1 MSDVT
6 NFTLGNQ
13 QVWVKDAT
21 ARDAAGAAQS
31 AADAAQN
38 TANNAQSAAGNAQ
51 STADAAQTAAEGAQ
65 SAAESAQSAAES
77 AQSSANSALTF
88 AQSLTTKR
96 ELNGKKIA
104 FIGDSWGAGNGVEAA
119 NSYPNRVANDMGMQL
134 YNHCVGGAGFLQP
147 AGGTG
152 PTFNG
157 ELDALISSGVV
168 PDFICILGGYNDINH
183 GFNTTDVYNAV
194 NTLLQKASNSFPQ
207 ATIVFCGMNFS
218 CFDVTLKFKSL
229 YYMMRRAVL
238 FAYRSCIFVDNWQFG
253 LLGNS
258 NYYNADL
265 VHPNSTGH
273 ALIAHAIENALVGGN
288 GYTYSYIVS
297 GPVDNFS
304 PFAECTAVG
313 SHMLWTENDRVYY
326 NMPALTLASAFSG
339 AFLKSSWRV
348 PNPVRPSNWIQ
359 VKPYVGNTALDIR
372 AAVGSDGYLYLQNA
386 PSTNTIPAKTVIN
399 GCEFSWHIYGSNT
412 L

>member
-1 MSDVT
+1 MADVT
-6 NFTLGNQ
+6 NFSLGDQ
-13 QVWVKDAT
+13 QVWIKDQT
-21 ARDAAGAAQS
+21 ARDAAGAS
-31 AADAAQN
+31 HKAADAAQN
-38 TANNAQSAAGNAQ
+38 TANNAQSAAAVAK
-51 STADAAQTAAEGAQ
+51 SAADAAKTAAD
-65 SAAESAQSAAES
+65 SAQLTANN
-77 AQSSANSALTF
+77 AQNSANAANNL
-88 AQSLTTKR
+88 ANSLTTKR
-96 ELNGKKIA
+96 SLSGKKIA
-104 FIGDSWGAGNGVEAA
+104 FIGDSWGAGNGVEPTNAFP
-119 NSYPNRVANDMGMQL
+119 SRVATDMGMQL

-147 AGGTG
+147 ASGTG

-168 PDFICILGGYNDINH
+168 PDFICILGGFNDINH

-194 NTLLQKASNSFPQ
+194 NALLQKASNSFPQ
-207 ATIVFCGMNFS
+207 ATIIFCGMNFS

-229 YYMMRRAVL
+229 YYMMRRSVL
-238 FAYRSCIFVDNWQFG
+238 FAYRGCIFVDNWQFG

-297 GPVDNFS
+297 GPTDNFS

-313 SHMLWTENDRVYY
+313 THMLWTVNDRVYY
-326 NMPALTLASAFSG
+326 NMPALTLAGAFSG

-348 PNPVRPSNWIQ
+348 PNPVRPSNWVV

-399 GCEFSWHIYGSNT
+399 GCEFSWPIYGSNT

>member
-1 MSDVT
+1 MADVT
-6 NFTLGNQ
+6 NFALGDQ
-13 QVWVKDAT
+13 QVWIKDQT

-31 AADAAQN
+31 TADAAK
-38 TANNAQSAAGNAQ
+38 TAAGNAQ
-51 STADAAQTAAEGAQ
+51 STADAAKTAAGNAQNTADAAQTAAGNAQ
-65 SAAESAQSAAES
+65 NT
-77 AQSSANSALTF
+77 ANSALTY
-88 AQSLTTKR
+88 AQNLTAKR
-96 ELNGKKIA
+96 MLTGKKIA
-104 FIGDSWGAGNGVEAA
+104 FIGDSWGAGNGVDTA
-119 NSYPNRVANDMGMQL
+119 NAFPSRVATDFGMVS

-168 PDFICILGGYNDINH
+168 PDFICILGGFNDINH

-194 NTLLQKASNSFPQ
+194 NALLQKASNSFPQ

-229 YYMMRRAVL
+229 YYMMHRAVL
-238 FAYRSCIFVDNWQFG
+238 FAYRGCIFVDNWQFG

-297 GPVDNFS
+297 GPTDNFS
-304 PFAECTAVG
+304 PF
-313 SHMLWTENDRVYY
+313 SHNCYATGTHILWTENDMVYY
-326 NMPALTLASAFSG
+326 NMPTLRMAAPFTG
-339 AFLKSSWRV
+339 AFIKSDWRL
-348 PNPVRPSNWIQ
+348 PNPVRPSNW
-359 VKPYVGNTALDIR
+359 VKVKYYVATK
-372 AAVGSDGYLYLQNA
+372 YLVY
-386 PSTNTIPAKTVIN
+386 I
-399 GCEFSWHIYGSNT
+399 
-412 L
+412 

>member
-1 MSDVT
+1 MADVT
-6 NFTLGNQ
+6 NFTLGDQ
-13 QVWVKDAT
+13 QVWVKDQT
-21 ARDAAGAAQS
+21 ARDAASAAQS
-31 AADAAQN
+31 AADTAQGTADAAK
-38 TANNAQSAAGNAQ
+38 TAAGNAQ
-51 STADAAQTAAEGAQ
+51 STADAAKTAAGTAQ
-65 SAAESAQSAAES
+65 STADAAQGG
-77 AQSSANSALTF
+77 ANSALTF

-119 NSYPNRVANDMGMQL
+119 NSYPKRVATDMGMTL

-194 NTLLQKASNSFPQ
+194 NALLQKASNSFPQ
-207 ATIVFCGMNFS
+207 AIIIFCGMNFS
-218 CFDVTLKFKSL
+218 CFNVTLKFKSL
-229 YYMMRRAVL
+229 YYMMRRVAL
-238 FAYRSCIFVDNWQFG
+238 FAFKGCVFVDNWQFG

-265 VHPNSTGH
+265 VHPNSIGH

-288 GYTYSYIVS
+288 GYTYSYVVS
-297 GPVDNFS
+297 GPKDNFS
-304 PFAECTAVG
+304 PWAECTASG
-313 SHMLWTENDRVYY
+313 THMLWTVNDVVHY
-326 NMPALTLASAFSG
+326 NMPAVTLAGAFSG

-348 PNPVRPSNWIQ
+348 PDPVRPSNWVV

-372 AAVGSDGYLYLQNA
+372 AAIGSDGYLYLQNA
-386 PSTNTIPAKTVIN
+386 PSTNTIPAQTVIN
-399 GCEFSWHIYGSNT
+399 GCEFTWPLYGSNT